1 MTKDFKTTTLKFER
15 QALHAK
21 VLGLVHPKSKKSLKW
36 EVDLPSD
43 MKNLLELI
51 RQESEKDFL
60 EEDFEVDNTFYVR
73 NSQIPDENDDLDFDD
88 E

>member
-1 MTKDFKTTTLKFER
+1 
-15 QALHAK
+15 
-21 VLGLVHPKSKKSLKW
+21 
-36 EVDLPSD
+36 

-51 RQESEKDFL
+51 RKESEKDFL
-60 EEDFEVDNTFYVR
+60 EEDFEIDNTFYVR